1 MALIKCPECGHTV
14 SDKAPSCPNCGYPL
28 TSVNEIEHLVI
39 EHDEVE
45 LTTDFLETS
54 PTETMEESIV
64 AYQDKTKINTP
75 FYQKTW
81 FAVLMLF
88 IFFPVGVFL
97 IWKYRKFRIAVRC
110 IASVAFCI
118 WFLFWWLVIVALA
131 LPCEHEWE
139 SATCTEPM
147 VCQICGETTGTALD
161 HSWKRATCLEPKT
174 CKLCGITS
182 GEISDH
188 TWNEA
193 TCTQAKTCIDCGV
206 SEGKALGHKKEAK
219 SEWRIDYVN
228 AAKVQE
234 ILCERCN
241 EVLDA
246 KKTMLTY
253 FLGNDCFTIYPAAFA
268 ERFNNAASSFKCQEE
283 YDETISYYSQSNT
296 LFYEIYDGSRYVG
309 IYSFLTSPDE
319 YVPVSQKN
327 YENSAQGVFFI
338 IDKTS
343 DVAQVVNSAIMAISP
358 NLSSTEVSNLANDIF
373 DNYISGNPVIKSGIC
388 YRLLK
393 EGNRYFFKVSPTKVS
408 ITTITSDVSVKM
420 GTTRTVYVTVST
432 DLEDYSIWY
441 ETNDSS
447 IVSCEWGE
455 WDGDT
460 LPLKITPLKKG
471 STSIKLY
478 LEGYEGKSITIK
490 VTVT

>member
-1 MALIKCPECGHTV
+1 MALIKCPECGHSV

-28 TSVNEIEHLVI
+28 AFINEIEHSVI
-39 EHDEVE
+39 EHDGVE
-45 LTTDFLETS
+45 LATDLLETS
-54 PTETMEESIV
+54 PTEAIEENIV

-88 IFFPVGVFL
+88 IFFPIGVFL
-97 IWKYRKFRIAVRC
+97 IWKYRKFHVVARC
-110 IASVAFCI
+110 IASVVFCG
-118 WFLFWWLVIVALA
+118 WFLFWWLVIVAIA

-139 SATCTEPM
+139 A
-147 VCQICGETTGTALD
+147 
-161 HSWKRATCLEPKT
+161 ATCLEPKT
-174 CKLCGITS
+174 CKLCGITD
-182 GEISDH
+182 GGISDH
-188 TWNEA
+188 MWQEA
-193 TCTQAKTCIDCGV
+193 TCTQPRTCPDCGI
-206 SEGKALGHKKEAK
+206 SEGKALGHKKETK

-241 EVLDA
+241 EVLDT
-246 KKTMLTY
+246 KKTMLIS
-253 FLGNDCFTIYPAAFA
+253 FIGNDCFTIYPAAFV
-268 ERFNNAASSFKCQEE
+268 ERFDNVSSSFECQEE
-283 YDETISYYSQSNT
+283 YDETVPYYSQSNT
-296 LFYEIYDGSRYVG
+296 VFYEIYDGSRYVG
-309 IYSFLTSPDE
+309 IYSFLASPDE

-338 IDKTS
+338 IEKTS
-343 DVAQVVNSAIMAISP
+343 DVSQVVNAAIMAISP
-358 NLSSTEVSNLANDIF
+358 NLSRTEVSNLANDIF
-373 DNYISGNPVIKSGIC
+373 DNYTSGDPVIKSGIC